1 MNRKNLAI
9 KEAYDEASP
18 FLDVYPNY
26 DLFSLPYWVRE
37 NIEVAKV
44 SGKTKKSVI
53 MPDGRRYN
61 LSNKLNHLSGQEWT
75 YYINSVFCTRYPTN
89 GKESYAH
96 KIRKIHPS
104 PKPPQLMRDL
114 ILFFTKENELVL
126 DTFMGVGG
134 TLLGAALCNRRA
146 VGIDLNAEYVNAY
159 KEAAKELELSEFP
172 TFIGDSIELTS
183 NDEWAKNIL
192 NGEMF
197 SLLLIDPPYGNMMS
211 LEKTG
216 ADIDVYGKIAT
227 PFTNSTHDLGNMTRQ
242 NFLASLKLSVENV
255 MKYIKKDGHVVVFI
269 KDLQPKGKEINM
281 LHYDVVNKLN
291 EIQDLNYKGMRIWAD
306 ESAKLYPYGYPFS
319 FVANQIHQYI
329 LVFRKEK

>member
-1 MNRKNLAI
+1 MSKEKLI
-9 KEAYDEASP
+9 KDAYDEAIP

-26 DLFSLPYWVRE
+26 DLNSLPFWVRD
-37 NIEVAKV
+37 NINSARI

-75 YYINSVFCTRYPTN
+75 YFINSVFCTRYPTN

-96 KIRKIHPS
+96 KIRKIHPT

-114 ILFFTKENELVL
+114 ILFFTKEKDLVF

-134 TLLGAALCNRRA
+134 TLLGAALCNRKA
-146 VGIDLNAEYVNAY
+146 AGIDLNEQYIKAY
-159 KEAAKELELSEFP
+159 KDAVKELNLKEFP
-172 TFIGDSIELTS
+172 TYVGDSIKLTS
-183 NDEWAKNIL
+183 NEQWVKDVIKDEKI
-192 NGEMF
+192 
-197 SLLLIDPPYGNMMS
+197 SLLLIDPPYGNMMN

-216 ADIDVYGKIAT
+216 ADIEVYGKSAT
-227 PFTNSTHDLGNMTRQ
+227 PFTNLDCDLGNMTRKSFLEALKKSVQ
-242 NFLASLKLSVENV
+242 NL
-255 MKYIKKDGHVVVFI
+255 MPYIKKDGHVVVFI

-281 LHYDVVNKLN
+281 LHYEVVSKLN
-291 EIQDLNYKGMRIWAD
+291 EIDNLNYKGMKIWAD